1 MDVPC
6 ASAHGHII
14 AGHAAEALA
23 SLAPAQLAF
32 LKQLPKAELHAHLNG
47 SIPLPV
53 LQQLARDFLSSA
65 AATPSSDSEA
75 VRAGVARLQQGV
87 VLNEIDEFF
96 ALFPAIYALTATPAA
111 LATAA
116 RAVLAHFL
124 EPASPDSDASE
135 AAYLELR
142 STPRETPA
150 MSRAAYIEAVLA
162 EVERYPPE
170 RAALIVSLDRRM
182 SPAVAEECVD
192 AAIRLR
198 RAGRRVVG
206 VDLCGDPRAG
216 DMALFAPYFKKAKAA
231 GLGLTLHIA
240 EIEDFP
246 PEETQ
251 RLLSFEPDRL
261 GHATFLDDAAKA
273 LVHARRTCIEIC
285 LSSNLI
291 CKTVPHLDAHHIRYY
306 LQHGHPINI
315 CTDDIL
321 PFRNSLLAEYAILMA
336 PPPLGLGLTEP
347 EVEAVAKMGM
357 ECRFRAAA

>member
-1 MDVPC
+1 MDAAP
-6 ASAHGHII
+6 AHDHLI
-14 AGHAAEALA
+14 AGHAADALA

-32 LKQLPKAELHAHLNG
+32 LKALPKAELHAHLNG

-53 LQQLARDFLSSA
+53 LQQLARDFLA
-65 AATPSSDSEA
+65 APAETTPALSDA

-87 VLNEIDEFF
+87 VLNQIDEFF
-96 ALFPAIYALTATPAA
+96 GLFPAIYALTSAPPA

-124 EPASPDSDASE
+124 DPGADGAAQ

-142 STPRETPA
+142 STPRETEA
-150 MSRAAYIEAVLA
+150 MTRARYIETVLD
-162 EVERYPPE
+162 EVERYPAE

-182 SPAVAEECVD
+182 SPAVAQECVE
-192 AAIRLR
+192 AAIKLR
-198 RAGRRVVG
+198 KAGRRVVG

-216 DMALFAPYFKKAKAA
+216 NMALFAPYFAKAKAA

-246 PEETQ
+246 PEETR
-251 RLLSFEPDRL
+251 RLLSFRPDRL
-261 GHATFLDDAAKA
+261 GHATFLDEAAKK
-273 LVHARRTCIEIC
+273 LVHEHKTCIEIC

-291 CKTVPHLDAHHIRYY
+291 CKTVPHLDVHHIRYY
-306 LQHGHPINI
+306 LRRNHPINI

-336 PPPLGLGLTEP
+336 PPPLGLGLTES
-347 EVEAVAKMGM
+347 EIEAVARMGM
-357 ECRFRAAA
+357 ECRFRPAV